1 MTIRS
6 LTLFLALALTP
17 STICEAQRPTQLGF
31 AAQRRVTIPTQ
42 SSAPLQLR
50 LAGSPSQSTVWTWTL
65 IGALAGAAAAGI
77 WAGVEIAHSD
87 DPMLAGPMLGI
98 AIGGGAIVGGLV
110 GALTYAFFHEPPPS
124 Q

>member
-6 LTLFLALALTP
+6 LALLLAFALTP
-17 STICEAQRPTQLGF
+17 SAICQAQRPTQLGF
-31 AAQRRVTIPTQ
+31 VAHSRLAIPTQ
-42 SSAPLQLR
+42 PAAPLHLR
-50 LAGSPSQSTVWTWTL
+50 LAGSASQSSVWTWTL
-65 IGALAGAAAAGI
+65 IGALAGGAAAGI

-98 AIGGGAIVGGLV
+98 AIGGGAIVGGLA
-110 GALTYAFFHEPPPS
+110 GALTYALIHQPPPS